1 MSGPAIRAVTVKR
14 PAVERTE
21 SRYLTPDEVRTLV
34 GGLVDHRLRALFRML
49 LGTGLRRGEALAA
62 RWDDLD
68 LDGGHLRV
76 RGTHGRVGGRLTITE
91 PKTEKSRRVVP
102 LRQAL
107 VIELRAHRVRQVAE
121 RLHAGSAWTEQG
133 LIFCTQTGMPLDPR
147 NALRSLTVT
156 AARVE
161 LTDISL
167 HTLRH
172 SAASALI
179 SSGVHMKVVQE
190 LLGHSS
196 YAITADVYSHVGVSQ
211 QEDAADK
218 LAEAFG
224 W

>member
-1 MSGPAIRAVTVKR
+1 VDRAGADLLHADRDAPRPEER
-14 PAVERTE
+14 PAKPH
-21 SRYLTPDEVRTLV
+21 SD
-34 GGLVDHRLRALFRML
+34 G
-49 LGTGLRRGEALAA
+49 GTGG
-62 RWDDLD
+62 
-68 LDGGHLRV
+68 
-76 RGTHGRVGGRLTITE
+76 
-91 PKTEKSRRVVP
+91 
-102 LRQAL
+102 
-107 VIELRAHRVRQVAE
+107 
-121 RLHAGSAWTEQG
+121 
-133 LIFCTQTGMPLDPR
+133 
-147 NALRSLTVT
+147 
-156 AARVE
+156 